1 MNKIL
6 TPVVLLLIA
15 ASSGYAAFNLSGTA
29 LTNPA
34 GVNSGDVAVYII
46 STDGTS
52 FATGLSSIAT
62 GVSITDSGTYGSS
75 FSTFTA
81 STSATASSF
90 IGTTSVGSGVST
102 DLTAGINTNDQFGIV
117 VYAGSTT
124 DTVADDTYSVFTSSS
139 WLVGTDGTFNFG
151 SGADY
156 PTLAG
161 ASAVYTGTVG
171 AVPEPSAFALLSGA
185 LALGWVMVRRRA

>member
-1 MNKIL
+1 MIVA
-6 TPVVLLLIA
+6 PVC
-15 ASSGYAAFNLSGTA
+15 
-29 LTNPA
+29 
-34 GVNSGDVAVYII
+34 
-46 STDGTS
+46 
-52 FATGLSSIAT
+52 
-62 GVSITDSGTYGSS
+62 
-75 FSTFTA
+75 
-81 STSATASSF
+81 
-90 IGTTSVGSGVST
+90 
-102 DLTAGINTNDQFGIV
+102 TNDQFGIV

-124 DTVADDTYSVFTSSS
+124 DTVADDTYSVFTSAS